1 VTVSLEAN
9 VASLAEAADCAG
21 VDATGPAMPCLTE
34 RDVATCSVVATETVV
49 DPPEAS
55 SAFMEDELG
64 FWEGAHRGSGI
75 SVVARPGGSLDT
87 AKVAI

>member
-1 VTVSLEAN
+1 MAI
-9 VASLAEAADCAG
+9 LAEAADCAG
-21 VDATGPAMPCLTE
+21 VEATGPVLPRLTE

-64 FWEGAHRGSGI
+64 FWEGARMGSGI
-75 SVVARPGGSLDT
+75 SVTARAGCSLDT
-87 AKVAI
+87 AKVAV